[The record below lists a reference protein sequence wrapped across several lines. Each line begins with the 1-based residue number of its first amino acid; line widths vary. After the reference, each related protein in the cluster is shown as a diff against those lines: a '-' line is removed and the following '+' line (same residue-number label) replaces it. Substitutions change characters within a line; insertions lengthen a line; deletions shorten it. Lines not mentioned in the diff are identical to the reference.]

1 MNKPQSHPTSYPKN
15 GGWARMYTAAKFSL
29 KGMVYC
35 FKHEAGMREYSFIF
49 IASIPC
55 AIYLGESP
63 VERILMLGA
72 GILVILMEYLNS
84 AIEATLDRISTDH
97 HDLTG
102 AAKDMGS
109 AAVFVAALL
118 FVYVWGEF
126 VYRALSA

>member
-1 MNKPQSHPTSYPKN
+1 
-15 GGWARMYTAAKFSL
+15 MYYATVFSL

-35 FKHEAGMREYSFIF
+35 FKHEAGMREYTVIF
-49 IASIPC
+49 LVSIPC

-72 GILVILMEYLNS
+72 GLLVILMEYLNS
-84 AIEATLDRISTDH
+84 AIEATLDRISTEH

-109 AAVFVAALL
+109 AAVFVAVLF

-126 VYRALSA
+126 IVRALG

>member
-1 MNKPQSHPTSYPKN
+1 MNSTKLNPSSYPKN
-15 GGWARMYTAAKFSL
+15 RGWTRMYTAAVYSL

-35 FKHEAGMREYSFIF
+35 FKHEAGMREYTVIF
-49 IASIPC
+49 LISIPC

-63 VERILMLGA
+63 VERILMLGS
-72 GILVILMEYLNS
+72 GLLVILMEYLNS
-84 AIEATLDRISTDH
+84 AIEATLDRISTEH

-109 AAVFVAALL
+109 AAVFVAALF

-126 VYRALSA
+126 IYRGFF

>member
-1 MNKPQSHPTSYPKN
+1 
-15 GGWARMYTAAKFSL
+15 MYTAAIFSI

-35 FKHEAGMREYSFIF
+35 FKHEAGMREYTVIF
-49 IASIPC
+49 LISIPC

-72 GILVILMEYLNS
+72 GLLVILMEYLNS
-84 AIEATLDRISTDH
+84 AIEATLDRISTEH

-109 AAVFVAALL
+109 AAVFVAALF

-126 VYRALSA
+126 IYRGFF

>member
-1 MNKPQSHPTSYPKN
+1 MKQSNSAPTSYPKN
-15 GGWARMYTAAKFSL
+15 GGWTRMYYATVFSL

-35 FKHEAGMREYSFIF
+35 FKHEAGMREYTVIF
-49 IASIPC
+49 LVSIPC

-72 GILVILMEYLNS
+72 GLLVILMEYLNS
-84 AIEATLDRISTDH
+84 AIEATLDRISTEH

-109 AAVFVAALL
+109 AAVFVAVLF

-126 VYRALSA
+126 IVRALG

>member
-1 MNKPQSHPTSYPKN
+1 
-15 GGWARMYTAAKFSL
+15 MYKATIFSVR
-29 KGMVYC
+29 GMLYC
-35 FKHEAGMREYSFIF
+35 FKHEAGMREYTAIF
-49 IASIPC
+49 IVSIPC

-72 GILVILMEYLNS
+72 GLLVILMEYLNS
-84 AIEATLDRISTDH
+84 AIEATLDRISTEH

-109 AAVFVAALL
+109 AAVFVAALF

-126 VYRALSA
+126 IVRALS

>member
-1 MNKPQSHPTSYPKN
+1 MSSTKPRLSNYPKN
-15 GGWARMYTAAKFSL
+15 GGWNRMYTATIFSL

-35 FKHEAGMREYSFIF
+35 FKHEAGMREYTFIF
-49 IASIPC
+49 LLSIPG

-63 VERILMLGA
+63 VERILMIGA
-72 GILVILMEYLNS
+72 GLLVILMEYLNS
-84 AIEATLDRISTDH
+84 AIEATLDRISTEH

-109 AAVFVAALL
+109 AAVFVAALF

-126 VYRALSA
+126 IYRGVIN

>member
-1 MNKPQSHPTSYPKN
+1 
-15 GGWARMYTAAKFSL
+15 MYTAAIFSL

-49 IASIPC
+49 LASIPF

-63 VERILMLGA
+63 IERILMLGA

-84 AIEATLDRISTDH
+84 AIEATLDRISTEH

-102 AAKDMGS
+102 AAKDMGP

-118 FVYVWGEF
+118 FAYLWGES
-126 VYRALSA
+126 VYRALAG

>member
-1 MNKPQSHPTSYPKN
+1 MYHATS
-15 GGWARMYTAAKFSL
+15 FSL
-29 KGMVYC
+29 KGMLYC
-35 FKHEAGMREYSFIF
+35 FKNEAGMREYTMIF
-49 IASIPC
+49 LASIPF

-72 GILVILMEYLNS
+72 GLLVILMEYLNS
-84 AIEATLDRISTDH
+84 AIETTLDRISLAH

-109 AAVFVAALL
+109 ASVFVAALF

-126 VYRALSA
+126 IYRHFS

>member
-1 MNKPQSHPTSYPKN
+1 MIQQKSHPTSYPKN
-15 GGWARMYTAAKFSL
+15 GGWTRMYTAAIFSL
-29 KGMVYC
+29 KGMAYC
-35 FKHEAGMREYSFIF
+35 FKNEAGMREYTFIF
-49 IASIPC
+49 LFSIPC

-72 GILVILMEYLNS
+72 GLLVILMEYLNS
-84 AIEATLDRISTDH
+84 AVEATLDRISTEH

-109 AAVFVAALL
+109 AAVFVAALF

-126 VYRALSA
+126 IYRSFG

>member
-1 MNKPQSHPTSYPKN
+1 MSSTKSHPSSYPKN
-15 GGWARMYTAAKFSL
+15 GGWTRMYTAAIFSL
-29 KGMVYC
+29 RGMVYC
-35 FKHEAGMREYSFIF
+35 FKHEAGMREYTVIF
-49 IASIPC
+49 LISIPC

-72 GILVILMEYLNS
+72 GLLVILMEYLNS
-84 AIEATLDRISTDH
+84 AIETTLDRISTEH

-109 AAVFVAALL
+109 AAVFVAALF

-126 VYRALSA
+126 IYRGFF

>member
-1 MNKPQSHPTSYPKN
+1 
-15 GGWARMYTAAKFSL
+15 
-29 KGMVYC
+29 
-35 FKHEAGMREYSFIF
+35 MREYSVIF
-49 IASIPC
+49 LASIPC

-84 AIEATLDRISTDH
+84 AIEATLDRISTEH

-126 VYRALSA
+126 VYRALAT